1 MVYLNKKIEFCSGSI
16 RTQVY
21 EMWAQGG
28 KVACGVVTENT
39 KVRLSVWAAT
49 VVRLTG
55 MWMVMGL
62 KVCVCIHK
70 VMLYFVCIF
79 FHLGLCVF
87 IFKLC

>member
-39 KVRLSVWAAT
+39 KVRLSVWARYCGEADGN
-49 VVRLTG
+49 VDG
-55 MWMVMGL
+55 YGA
-62 KVCVCIHK
+62 
-70 VMLYFVCIF
+70 
-79 FHLGLCVF
+79 
-87 IFKLC
+87 